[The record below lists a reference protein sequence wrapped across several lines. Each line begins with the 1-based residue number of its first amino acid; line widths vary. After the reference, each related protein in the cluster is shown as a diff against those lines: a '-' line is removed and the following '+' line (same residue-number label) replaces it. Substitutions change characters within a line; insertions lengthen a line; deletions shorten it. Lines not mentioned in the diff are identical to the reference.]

1 MLKINVDQGI
11 KSGGGRA
18 VIEAQ
23 GNIAEITSDVAGVI
37 NAIHTQFNQSEPLLA
52 EMFKSALS
60 DLITSPES
68 PLWTPQGSAIGVC
81 ISKPRK

>member
-1 MLKINVDQGI
+1 M
-11 KSGGGRA
+11 
-18 VIEAQ
+18 IEAQ
-23 GNIAEITSDVAGVI
+23 GSILEITSDVACVI

-68 PLWTPQGSAIGVC
+68 SLWTPQGSAIGVC
-81 ISKPRK
+81 ISKPKN